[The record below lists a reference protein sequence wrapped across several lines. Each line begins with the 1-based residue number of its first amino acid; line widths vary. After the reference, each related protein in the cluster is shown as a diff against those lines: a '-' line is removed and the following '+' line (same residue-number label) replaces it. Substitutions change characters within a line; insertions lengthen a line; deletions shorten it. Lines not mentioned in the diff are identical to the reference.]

1 MNSKQR
7 RQKQKFL
14 HGIAQGLANLHIQLA
29 DDAEKHGDF
38 EKLKYDLRDSG
49 NSLKELLR
57 NSTTVVY
64 RDFPDDAHA
73 VDNAIAQIA
82 ALRAENER
90 LRKNQ
95 FDPMIQGSAAASE
108 GAMAMLEIVGEQ
120 MARQKEEIA
129 ALKAQLASLTPPQG
143 E

>member
-1 MNSKQR
+1 MSEHTKA
-7 RQKQKFL
+7 L
-14 HGIAQGLANLHIQLA
+14 
-29 DDAEKHGDF
+29 
-38 EKLKYDLRDSG
+38 EKLSNDL
-49 NSLKELLR
+49 N
-57 NSTTVVY
+57 

-82 ALRAENER
+82 ALREQNEA

-108 GAMAMLEIVGEQ
+108 GARAVLEIVGEQ

-129 ALKAQLASLTPPQG
+129 VLREQNDSLNAQMQNRDAKIAALKAHLAAQNRA
-143 E
+143 